1 MGEQDRTKLARVSVI
16 VPVYNDVDRLER
28 CLSALRAQRHPDDEY
43 EIIVVDDGSND
54 NPKQAAQAYSARI
67 IIQD

>member
-28 CLSALRAQRHPDDEY
+28 CLTALRAQLYADDEC
-43 EIIVVDDGSND
+43 ENLVVDDGSKD
-54 NPKQAAQAYSARI
+54 NPKQAAQAYGA
-67 IIQD
+67 